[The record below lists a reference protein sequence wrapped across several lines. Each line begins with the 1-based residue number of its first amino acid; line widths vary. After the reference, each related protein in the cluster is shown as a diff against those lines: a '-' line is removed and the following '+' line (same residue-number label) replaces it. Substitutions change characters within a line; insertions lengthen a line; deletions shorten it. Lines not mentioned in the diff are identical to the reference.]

1 MPVITIESGPLANTV
16 KQQLIATL
24 TQSAAAVTGIPE
36 GAFFVVIR
44 EQPEEN
50 IAIGGITVA
59 ELKKKAMAN
68 P

>member
-1 MPVITIESGPLANTV
+1 MPVITIESGPLADTV

-24 TQSAAAVTGIPE
+24 TQGAAAVTGIPE